1 MPAAADER
9 LRAAAA
15 WLRWQ
20 EAAGVDV
27 TLAEPGDVGAAAPS
41 PAPSACVPAAPAP
54 APPAAAVPPGVPRAE
69 AASPPRPPSSP
80 TPAVARVRDVQHEI
94 ADARR
99 IAAACRSLEEL
110 RAALEG
116 FEACPLAATATQ
128 LCFADG
134 HPQAPLF
141 LVGEAPGAAEDRL
154 GKPFVGP
161 SGQLLDRMLAAIG
174 LDRSRVWITNTV
186 FWRPPGNRPPT
197 AAEIAM
203 CLPFLERQIALVRP
217 KVLLF
222 LGGLAARVLLGMD
235 EGVTRL
241 RGREFVY
248 RGDDLPHA
256 LPAFVTYHPAYLLRQ
271 PAQKRFAWRDLLAVA
286 ARLEDAAVG

>member
-1 MPAAADER
+1 MTGPDEEDV
-9 LRAAAA
+9 RALAA
-15 WLRWQ
+15 WLVWQ
-20 EAAGVDV
+20 AEAGIDA
-27 TLAEPGDVGAAAPS
+27 TLVEPGGKEEGVAAE
-41 PAPSACVPAAPAP
+41 
-54 APPAAAVPPGVPRAE
+54 APPAPTPPGGAPAGLDLFGETARPRG
-69 AASPPRPPSSP
+69 
-80 TPAVARVRDVQHEI
+80 PAPARVRDVQGEI

-99 IAAACRSLEEL
+99 IARACRDLDEL
-110 RAALEG
+110 RAALER
-116 FEACPLAATATQ
+116 FDACPLAATATR

-134 HPQAPLF
+134 APDAALF

-154 GKPFVGP
+154 GRPFVGP
-161 SGQLLDRMLAAIG
+161 SGQLLDRMLACIG

-217 KVLLF
+217 RVLLF
-222 LGGLAARVLLGMD
+222 LGGLAARVLLGVD

-248 RGDDLPHA
+248 RSDDLPQPI
-256 LPAFVTYHPAYLLRQ
+256 PAWVTYHPAYLLRQ

-286 ARLEDAAVG
+286 ARLAEGGGV

>member
-1 MPAAADER
+1 MTARDGADAGA
-9 LRAAAA
+9 LAA
-15 WLRWQ
+15 WLLWQ
-20 EAAGVDV
+20 AEAGVDA
-27 TLAEPGDVGAAAPS
+27 TLVEPGVEDVIAAAE
-41 PAPSACVPAAPAP
+41 APSTPS
-54 APPAAAVPPGVPRAE
+54 PPAAGPTGADLFGEIARPRGGA
-69 AASPPRPPSSP
+69 P
-80 TPAVARVRDVQHEI
+80 ARVRDVHREI

-99 IAAACRSLEEL
+99 IARACRDLDEL
-110 RAALEG
+110 RAALER
-116 FEACPLAATATQ
+116 FDACPLAATATR

-134 HPQAPLF
+134 APDAELF

-161 SGQLLDRMLAAIG
+161 SGQLLDRMLACIG
-174 LDRSRVWITNTV
+174 LDRGRVWITNTV

-217 KVLLF
+217 RVLLF
-222 LGGLAARVLLGMD
+222 LGGLAARVLLGVD

-248 RGDDLPHA
+248 RSDDLPQPI
-256 LPAFVTYHPAYLLRQ
+256 PAWVTYHPAYLLRQ

-286 ARLEDAAVG
+286 ARLAGDGGT